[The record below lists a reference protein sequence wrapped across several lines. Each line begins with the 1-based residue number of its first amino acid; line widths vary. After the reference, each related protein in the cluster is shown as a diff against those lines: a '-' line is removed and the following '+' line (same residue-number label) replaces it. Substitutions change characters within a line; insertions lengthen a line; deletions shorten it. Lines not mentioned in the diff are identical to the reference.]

1 MSSNRTRWLTAGLAS
16 SLLWSSASLA
26 AEETTPFTWGA
37 DLRLRQVFIG
47 NVGLNEDSPTA
58 DRTFQ
63 RYRGRLWATYS
74 PIEQLSGSARL
85 MWEGRHYNKPN
96 QDDYRLLETWYS
108 GGILF
113 DQLTLDVKN
122 RLGGAPVALK
132 LGRQDIRLGD
142 GWLVL
147 DGTPIDGSRTF
158 YLDAARATIGLD
170 SIGTTL
176 DLIYL
181 DQSAN
186 TGRFPQ
192 SLNGETEDQ
201 TEQNETGAIL
211 YAQNKSL
218 VKDTALDGYF
228 IYKHSRPERNPL
240 NIRINN
246 GFPFPSPSDSGDVYT
261 FGLRGD
267 SKPHPRWGLR
277 AEGAYQ
283 WGTRNDRDLS
293 AFGFTGRATYNL
305 NDPKANRVYA
315 GYEFL
320 SGDDPGGDDQA
331 FDPLWGRWPQWSEL
345 MVYQWPLETA
355 GQDRIRGGSVLVVGC
370 GALGGVAAEILVR
383 AGVGTVT
390 IVDRDTVEAT
400 NLQRLNLGWG
410 MQAHPTTLVTLDYH
424 ALWADEESTR
434 TRAQLVNI
442 SQDGNFRGH
451 LATGWIRTKLN
462 KHVSGHLV
470 AEYLWPGDFYARN
483 RRDESYF
490 VRAEL
495 SLAW

>member
-26 AEETTPFTWGA
+26 AEDTAPFTWGA

-74 PIEQLSGSARL
+74 PIEHLSGSARL

-113 DQLTLDVKN
+113 DQLTLDVN

-158 YLDAARATIGLD
+158 YLDAARATIGID

-181 DQSAN
+181 DQSAD

-228 IYKHSRPERNPL
+228 IYKHSRPELNPL

-283 WGTRNDRDLS
+283 WGTRNDRDLN
-293 AFGFTGRATYNL
+293 AFGFTGRATYSL

-345 MVYQWPLETA
+345 MVYQWPLET
-355 GQDRIRGGSVLVVGC
+355 R
-370 GALGGVAAEILVR
+370 VA
-383 AGVGTVT
+383 
-390 IVDRDTVEAT
+390 EAT
-400 NLQRLNLGWG
+400 NLHRLNLGWG

-424 ALWADEESTR
+424 ALWADEENTR

-451 LATGWIRTKLN
+451 LATGWIKTKLN